1 MTQDDM
7 TENAI
12 AQETLGKARY
22 FHWQAKLA
30 EQSADVLTYR
40 LPFSANL
47 EAAIIYAR
55 ASIEHLKAEFAPKYN
70 SRGYRVW
77 HDDAWNRFRASD
89 KAFQYF
95 YDRRNFILH
104 REPESTT
111 AHVNLESRISI
122 RTTMSLSMTV
132 TRANG
137 TIETIPPESSS
148 GKTDQSPVTA
158 RSSEDKPL
166 ASTQS
171 QHFLFADEDWRAKPA
186 QAYVED
192 FISSCERFIA
202 EAENKFK

>member
-47 EAAIIYAR
+47 EAAIIYAQ

-89 KAFQYF
+89 RPSSISMIAVTLFF
-95 YDRRNFILH
+95 
-104 REPESTT
+104 T
-111 AHVNLESRISI
+111 ESRNRPPFTSI
-122 RTTMSLSMTV
+122 
-132 TRANG
+132 
-137 TIETIPPESSS
+137 
-148 GKTDQSPVTA
+148 
-158 RSSEDKPL
+158 
-166 ASTQS
+166 
-171 QHFLFADEDWRAKPA
+171 
-186 QAYVED
+186 
-192 FISSCERFIA
+192 
-202 EAENKFK
+202 